1 VNKIVLEFS
10 DVGKTYETPK
20 GPFVVLEKVSL
31 KIERGE
37 FVSIMG
43 HSGCGKSTLLDIVAG
58 LNQAT
63 RGGVILNGSEV
74 REPGPERAIVFQN
87 YSLLPWLTA
96 RQNVLLAIQHAR
108 RSLTGELVFGRESR
122 ARQQERARHYLALV
136 GLEHALDRYPD
147 ELSGGMKQRVS
158 IARALALEPEVLI
171 LDEPLGALDAIT
183 REDLQDELLRIW
195 SRTDT
200 TGLMVTHEMEEAL
213 LLSDRIVMMTNGPA
227 ATIGE
232 IIPVPFGR
240 PRTRENVGESP
251 EYYAL
256 RKQILTFLYEKFDHD
271 DAAAA

>member
-10 DVGKTYETPK
+10 DVGKTYPTPN
-20 GPFVVLEKVSL
+20 GPLVVLDTVSL
-31 KIERGE
+31 KIQRGE

-87 YSLLPWLTA
+87 YSLLPWLSA

-108 RSLTGELVFGRESR
+108 SSRTGAPVFAKESR
-122 ARQQERARHYLALV
+122 AQQQERARHYLELV
-136 GLEHALDRYPD
+136 GLDHAMDRYPD
-147 ELSGGMKQRVS
+147 EMSGGMKQRVS

-183 REDLQDELLRIW
+183 REDLQDELLSIW
-195 SRTDT
+195 SRTET
-200 TGLMVTHEMEEAL
+200 TGLMVTHEMEEAI
-213 LLSDRIVMMTNGPA
+213 LLSDRIVMMTNGPG

-232 IIPVPFGR
+232 IIDVPFGR
-240 PRTRENVGESP
+240 PRTREMVAESP
-251 EYYAL
+251 EYYTL

-271 DAAAA
+271 DVAA